1 MMQQMQDYQN
11 YGKACDALQ
20 KELKNLK
27 DELVKL

>member
-1 MMQQMQDYQN
+1 MQQMQDYQN
-11 YGKACDALQ
+11 YGKTCDALQ